1 MGQCTII
8 KKIVLI
14 IIIIKIGIPL
24 KRKKNILLLQIH
36 FIAYQHGYKAK
47 IRHIFPGVL
56 KP

>member
-8 KKIVLI
+8 KKIVL

-36 FIAYQHGYKAK
+36 FIAYQQGYKAK